1 MRTVDLHVHS
11 NYSDGTCTPAELV
24 EKAKDC
30 GICAMALTDH
40 DTVDGVPHILSAAAE
55 ISDSPEII
63 PGTELSVGFR
73 DRDIH
78 IVGLFIDHTYKD
90 LKEMSAV
97 MIARRDARN
106 EEMAERFR
114 KDGIPITMEEL
125 TDGNPDTVVTRAHF
139 SRLLIKYGV
148 VKNTAE
154 AFNGY
159 LNPEAPYYVPR
170 EYYTRE
176 QGVQMILA
184 AGGVPILAH
193 PLLYNLSEKEIRD
206 LLTELKGY
214 GLMGVEVKYSTYS
227 QQDEAFAMRLAK
239 EFELLPSGG
248 SDFHGTNKPTI
259 SLGTGMGNLAVPEE
273 YLEAIRNARA

>member
-1 MRTVDLHVHS
+1 MHTVDLHVHS
-11 NYSDGTCTPAELV
+11 NYSDGTCTPVELV
-24 EKAKDC
+24 QKARDC
-30 GICAMALTDH
+30 GIQAMALTDH
-40 DTVDGVPHILSAAAE
+40 DTVDGIPHILSAAA
-55 ISDSPEII
+55 DTPGSPEII

-78 IVGLFIDHTYKD
+78 IVGLFIDYTYKD

-125 TDGNPDTVVTRAHF
+125 TEGNPDTVVTRAHF
-139 SRLLIKYGV
+139 ARLLIKYGV

-159 LNPEAPYYVPR
+159 LDQKAPYYVPR
-170 EYYTRE
+170 EYYSRE
-176 QGVQMILA
+176 QGIQMILA

-206 LLTELKGY
+206 LLAELKDY
-214 GLMGVEVKYSTYS
+214 GLMGLEVKYSTYS
-227 QQDEAFAMRLAK
+227 KQDETFAMRLAK

-248 SDFHGTNKPTI
+248 SDFHGSNKPAI

-273 YLEAIRNARA
+273 YLEAIRTARA